1 VVNAAIE
8 FLDSMIL
15 SRQSEYG
22 LEGLIVLAR
31 QPQGKVML
39 LQEIAEARQLPP
51 GFLAGIFQKLR
62 RHNLVASHRG
72 AVRGYALARPPREI
86 NLREIFEA
94 IEGPNPFGRCIF
106 WPGRCDD
113 REPCHLHPAWA
124 TVSTKLLKV
133 TEKTTLEQ
141 VASRGHSR
149 AAKGLK

>member
-1 VVNAAIE
+1 
-8 FLDSMIL
+8 MIL

-62 RHNLVASHRG
+62 QHNLVASHRG

-86 NLREIFEA
+86 NLRQIFEV
-94 IEGPNPFGRCIF
+94 IEGPNLFGRCIF
-106 WPGRCDD
+106 WPRRCDD
-113 REPCHLHPAWA
+113 REPCSLHPAWA
-124 TVSTKLLKV
+124 TISANLLKMM
-133 TEKTTLEQ
+133 EKTTLAK
-141 VASRGHSR
+141 VASRGQSR
-149 AAKGLK
+149 AARRIK